1 MIGLFTNPGVS
12 GKPDFV
18 NKRLVRWIEVSG
30 ARCVAIDYKTVSL
43 KDELDKI
50 NGVVMGGGFI
60 ESNVT
65 HTEEQRTALF
75 DSYAATYDYA
85 NKRNKRGRFAIF
97 AICLGMEMTMLLQM
111 GTRCFHA
118 LDKVVAVRQSTL
130 HVSPTSRM
138 AKAFTPMLSDMRN
151 KKCVVQNHTLAL
163 NLPRQ
168 NEIAPFRVTS
178 LHGSHIN
185 AMEHPLYPYYGVM
198 FHPEKAWNAWSEKVA
213 LKMSIFFKEECT
225 NKNDSS
231 TMRHVR
237 QTTRG
242 QIPVLRQHRTLRKR
256 GERGRASRQVLYGR
270 RIFQKDD

>member
-18 NKRLVRWIEVSG
+18 NKRLVGWIELSG
-30 ARCVAIDYKTVSL
+30 ARCVAIDYKTSWL
-43 KDELDKI
+43 KDELDKVD
-50 NGVVMGGGFI
+50 GVVMGGGFV
-60 ESNVT
+60 ESDVT
-65 HTEEQRTALF
+65 HTEEQRAALF
-75 DSYAATYDYA
+75 DSYAATYAYA

-97 AICLGMEMTMLLQM
+97 AICLGMEMTMMLQM
-111 GTRCFHA
+111 GTRWFHD
-118 LDKVVAVRQSTL
+118 LDKVVAVQASTL

-138 AKAFTPMLSDMRN
+138 AKAFTPMLCAMRN
-151 KKCVVQNHTLAL
+151 KKCVVQNHSMALLA
-163 NLPRQ
+163 NRRK
-168 NEIAPFRVTS
+168 EISPFRVSS
-178 LHGSHIN
+178 LDGSHIN
-185 AMEHPLYPYYGVM
+185 AMEHPFYPYYGVM
-198 FHPEKAWNAWSEKVA
+198 FHPEKAWNALSEKVA